1 MNVET
6 MERLLEFCIGKIP
19 DEDMLALH
27 DMLAKG
33 VPAKEMAADAA
44 IKGRQILA
52 MDCQARG
59 YSVVNKRGLMAIA
72 ADRDAIVA
80 LTPDM
85 FRLSDGSA
93 VGAVPAGKVI
103 HSKQPSRPMTASER
117 AAASKAFPNMF
128 KGD

>member
-19 DEDMLALH
+19 DEDMLTLH
-27 DMLAKG
+27 DMLANG

-52 MDCQARG
+52 MDCETRG
-59 YSVVNKRGLMAIA
+59 YSVVRKRVAQ
-72 ADRDAIVA
+72 AIVA
-80 LTPDM
+80 DRVAIEEMTPHM

-93 VGAVPAGKVI
+93 AGAVPPGKVI

-117 AAASKAFPNMF
+117 AAASKVFPNMF